1 MCVGVHVRLRVGV
14 GVYNYM
20 HVFVTWMCNALLMR
34 LSVGVH
40 AGVCVGVH
48 VGVVLLSLFIVHVL
62 VYLIYAV
69 CGMYVTE

>member
-40 AGVCVGVH
+40 AGVCRCACRGCVAVVIYSACIGVFD
-48 VGVVLLSLFIVHVL
+48 LCCLW
-62 VYLIYAV
+62 YV
-69 CGMYVTE
+69 CD